1 MNTAER
7 LCLREVV
14 CRALQEDWGSGD
26 LTSSLTVPAER
37 DLQGHIRAKSRGVL
51 AGSAAVALAASCVER
66 VRVSR
71 PLPDGSELE
80 PGCVVAELEGAAVE
94 LLAIER
100 VILNILQH
108 LSGVATLTRR
118 YVDAIAGTR
127 ARIVDTRKTIPG
139 LRLLQKYAVRVGGG
153 YNHRFGLSD
162 GILIKNNHITA
173 AGGIRKAVEAAR
185 QKGPHTLLVEVECRT
200 LDEVDEAIA
209 AGAAAVLLDNMDVGT
224 LRRAVERVAG
234 RALTEAS
241 GGVNLE
247 TVRAIAETG
256 VDLISVGA
264 LTHSAPAIDLH
275 MVLEG

>member
-1 MNTAER
+1 MNAAER
-7 LCLREVV
+7 LHLRELVS
-14 CRALQEDWGSGD
+14 RALQEDWGSGD
-26 LTSSLTVPAER
+26 LTSALTVSPGREGKAR
-37 DLQGHIRAKSRGVL
+37 IRAKAHGVL
-51 AGSAAVALAASCVER
+51 AGSAAVPLAAACVEN
-66 VRVSR
+66 VQVLNL
-71 PLPDGSELE
+71 LPDGSELE
-80 PGCVVAELEGAAVE
+80 PGCVLAELEGAALG

-100 VILNILQH
+100 VMLNILQH

-118 YVDAIAGTR
+118 YVNAIAGTR

-153 YNHRFGLSD
+153 YNHRFDLSD

-173 AGGIRKAVEAAR
+173 AGGVRAAVQAAR
-185 QKGPHTLLVEVECRT
+185 QRGPHTLRVEVECRT
-200 LDEVDEAIA
+200 LSEVDEALA
-209 AGAAAVLLDNMDVGT
+209 AGAEAILLDNMDVET

-264 LTHSAPAIDLH
+264 LTHSAPAVDMH
-275 MVLEG
+275 MVLE